1 MRIDDILTRDKTLF
15 SFEFFPPKTDKGW
28 SALSVRLAAF
38 EALEPSFVSVTYGA
52 GGSTRDR
59 TNALVKHLASETSL
73 DPIPHLTCVGHSK
86 EDIGELLT
94 GYTEVGIDNLLAL
107 RGDKPQEGIADS
119 EFRYGADLVKH
130 IKSYDGRAFGV
141 GVAGYPEGH
150 PETPNRLTQMEHLK
164 AKVDAGADWIC
175 TQLFFDNNAFYDWKE
190 RCELSGIN
198 VPILAGIMP
207 ITSIANM
214 KRMAELAGGTNF
226 PAALQRRL
234 MRCQDDPD
242 AVRNVG
248 ISWAAEQCADLL
260 DHDIRG
266 IHFFTMNQSS
276 ATEDI
281 YKSLGVTSRSKLR

>member
-15 SFEFFPPKTDKGW
+15 SFEFFPPKTDNGW
-28 SALSVRLAAF
+28 SALSARLAAF

-52 GGSTRDR
+52 GGSTRDK
-59 TNALVKHLASETSL
+59 TNALVKHLATETSL

-86 EDIGELLT
+86 KDIGELLT
-94 GYTEVGIDNLLAL
+94 GYAEVGIDNLLAL

-119 EFRYGADLVKH
+119 DFSYGADLVKH
-130 IKSYDGRAFGV
+130 IKSFNGRAFGV

-198 VPILAGIMP
+198 APILAGIMP

-214 KRMAELAGGTNF
+214 KSMAELAGGTNF

-260 DHDIRG
+260 DHDVRG
-266 IHFFTMNQSS
+266 IHFFTMNQSF

-281 YKSLGVTSRSKLR
+281 YKSLGVTSSSKLR

>member
-15 SFEFFPPKTDKGW
+15 SFEFFPPKTHKGW
-28 SALSVRLAAF
+28 SALSVRLASF

-52 GGSTRDR
+52 GGSTRDK

-94 GYTEVGIDNLLAL
+94 GYAEVGIDNLLAL

-276 ATEDI
+276 ATEYI